1 MSYNLQLNRLY
12 KHIVTTMVLLLL
24 GTMAFS
30 QNVIDSLI
38 LRIKHAKDTARV
50 DVYNDI
56 AYEYRNSD
64 IEKTQFYA
72 DTAVMLAQKIDY
84 TRGLGNA
91 YINKGNYY
99 KLIGESERAR
109 ACYVWAYVQHQKIGN
124 KQGISST
131 LNCIAGLHF
140 LQGNLTKAL
149 TYFIQSLTIS
159 QEINDRR
166 GEAITLNNI
175 GVINLEQKNYGKAL
189 EYYERAFQTFK
200 ETNDKNNMADALNNM
215 GNVYHTQGLS
225 EEALR
230 YYEMALEINNTIGNL
245 KGQSSAIN
253 NMGLVNYENKDYK
266 KALKYYHQ
274 SLSIDEKL
282 NDKQAQTITC
292 NNIAGCYYRLDM
304 CFAAK
309 KYALRSLQYAQEQ
322 QDKIDMMNSYDILAR
337 LEDKLGNY
345 KEALVYYKSY
355 NALSDSL
362 YNEETRQQ
370 LENIEEK
377 YAAEKAENE
386 RLIKAL
392 GKDQVAE
399 VPIENISSGK
409 GTQTLVI
416 AAGAMTLLTI
426 VVLWVKS
433 RKQKPDNQ
441 SPN

>member
-1 MSYNLQLNRLY
+1 MSYNSPQHPLF
-12 KHIVTTMVLLLL
+12 KHITAFFILILFSTV
-24 GTMAFS
+24 AFS
-30 QNVIDSLI
+30 QTAIDSLV
-38 LRIKHAKDTARV
+38 LRIKQVKDTARV
-50 DVYNDI
+50 DAYNDI

-64 IEKTQFYA
+64 IGKTRLYA
-72 DTAVMLAQKIDY
+72 DTAIVLAKKLEY
-84 TRGLGNA
+84 VRGLGNA

-99 KLIGESERAR
+99 KLIGESDKAR

-189 EYYERAFQTFK
+189 EYYEKAYQTFK

-230 YYEMALEINNTIGNL
+230 YYEMALEINLNIGNL

-399 VPIENISSGK
+399 VPLEQTSSAK
-409 GTQTLVI
+409 GTQTLFA
-416 AAGAMTLLTI
+416 AAGCLVLLGA
-426 VVLWVKS
+426 VVFWVRY
-433 RKQKPDNQ
+433 RKQKTDNQ
-441 SPN
+441 TPN